1 MGQQEK
7 AYRRQGRRIQ
17 QPILLD
23 MLDKG
28 LVYTLNQG
36 KSRLLDYSMIPFI
49 SHPLP
54 CYGPEDRC
62 CSLSGGASA
71 AILAGT
77 CFDTPPD

>member
-17 QPILLD
+17 QPILFD
-23 MLDKG
+23 MLNKG
-28 LVYTLNQG
+28 LVHTLNQG
-36 KSRLLDYSMIPFI
+36 KPRLLYYSMIPFI

-54 CYGPEDRC
+54 RYGPEDRC
-62 CSLSGGASA
+62 FSLSGGTSA
-71 AILAGT
+71 AVLAGT